1 MRQRRLASVVAG
13 ITAAFAL
20 TAAPARAGDPVFVPE
35 SFGEG
40 AVVGTLTCA
49 PDGVTSIT
57 IDSPAFVFDGE
68 LGELHATG
76 TVNCHEPNQLSN
88 AGFSGSFDITAPG
101 VTCTDLGGGFIYLG
115 PRLHILT
122 AGDCTFADGST
133 DRMQLHVE
141 AAYSHDVSTFAGEGL
156 FSATP

>member
-1 MRQRRLASVVAG
+1 MNDVRSAVGCGICPNHTFRREYPNMRQRRLASVVAG

-88 AGFSGSFDITAPG
+88 A
-101 VTCTDLGGGFIYLG
+101 
-115 PRLHILT
+115 
-122 AGDCTFADGST
+122 
-133 DRMQLHVE
+133 
-141 AAYSHDVSTFAGEGL
+141 
-156 FSATP
+156 